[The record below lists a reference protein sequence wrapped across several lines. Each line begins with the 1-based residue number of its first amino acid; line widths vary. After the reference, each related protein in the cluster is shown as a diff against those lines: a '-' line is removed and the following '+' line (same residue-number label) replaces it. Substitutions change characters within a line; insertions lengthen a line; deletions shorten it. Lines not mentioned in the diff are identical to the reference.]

1 MKAVENLKQGKL
13 EEFGQ
18 LMNESH
24 DSLRDDYEVTGFELD
39 SMVEAARKI
48 EGTIGSRMTGGGFG
62 GSTVSLVKDEFIEQF
77 IEQVGKEYTEKT
89 GIVGEFYVAEIG
101 DGGKR
106 IE

>member
-1 MKAVENLKQGKL
+1 
-13 EEFGQ
+13 
-18 LMNESH
+18 
-24 DSLRDDYEVTGFELD
+24 
-39 SMVEAARKI
+39 
-48 EGTIGSRMTGGGFG
+48 MTGGGFG